1 MQTGNANS
9 PVVAGRYRES
19 LEASRALLWLSLAML
34 GIAAA
39 TILGALAFEHIGGYL
54 PCALCLMQRTP
65 YYVGVPLGAAAFVA
79 ALVRAPRAL
88 LVLVFGGFAAL
99 MLYGAA
105 LAAYHA
111 GVEWNFWEG
120 PAACAPSVGVDSAT
134 DMLTQLGTTRP
145 PSCTEAAWRFLG
157 LSFAGW
163 NFLVSTALA
172 AGGLVAAAA
181 AWRERVGGYG
191 SSTASQ

>member
-1 MQTGNANS
+1 MQNS
-9 PVVAGRYRES
+9 LPPAVGRASAPPAAAERARLLAPAG
-19 LEASRALLWLSLAML
+19 LAMTAL
-34 GIAAA
+34 ALA
-39 TILGALAFEHIGGYL
+39 TILGALAFEHIGGYQ

-65 YYVGVPLGAAAFVA
+65 YYVGVPLVAAASIA
-79 ALVRAPRAL
+79 TLVRAPRAL
-88 LVLVFGGFAAL
+88 LVLLFGGFAAL
-99 MLYGAA
+99 MLYGAG

-120 PAACAPSVGVDSAT
+120 PAACAPSVGVESAT

-145 PSCTEAAWRFLG
+145 PSCTEAVWRFLG

-181 AWRERVGGYG
+181 AWRGR
-191 SSTASQ
+191 

>member
-1 MQTGNANS
+1 MQNS
-9 PVVAGRYRES
+9 SPSAFSATSSPPAAAERARLLALAG
-19 LEASRALLWLSLAML
+19 LAMT
-34 GIAAA
+34 AAALA
-39 TILGALAFEHIGGYL
+39 TILGALAFEHIGGYQ
-54 PCALCLMQRTP
+54 PCPLCLMQRTP
-65 YYVGVPLGAAAFVA
+65 YYVGVPLVAAAFAA

-88 LVLVFGGFAAL
+88 LVLLFGGFAAL
-99 MLYGAA
+99 MLYGAG

-111 GVEWNFWEG
+111 GVEWSFWEG

-134 DMLTQLGTTRP
+134 EMLTQLGTTRP
-145 PSCTEAAWRFLG
+145 PSCTVAVWRFLG

-163 NFLVSTALA
+163 NFLVSIALA

>member
-1 MQTGNANS
+1 MQNS
-9 PVVAGRYRES
+9 SPPAVGRASAPLAAAERWRLLALAG
-19 LEASRALLWLSLAML
+19 LAMTAVAL
-34 GIAAA
+34 A
-39 TILGALAFEHIGGYL
+39 TILGALAFEHIGGYQ
-54 PCALCLMQRTP
+54 PCPLCLMQRTP
-65 YYVGVPLGAAAFVA
+65 YYVGVPLVAGAFVA

-88 LVLVFGGFAAL
+88 LVLLFGGFAAM
-99 MLYGAA
+99 MLYGAG

-120 PAACAPSVGVDSAT
+120 PAACAPSVSVDSAT

-145 PSCTEAAWRFLG
+145 PSCTDAAWRFLG

-172 AGGLVAAAA
+172 AGGLAAAVA
-181 AWRERVGGYG
+181 GWRGR
-191 SSTASQ
+191 